1 MSVGFYA
8 FSYKN
13 PTRKANLEA
22 QFQKENLPLIFTDP
36 VENTDPRLAASP
48 ENVRRNWA
56 IMWSHLDSIKTFT
69 QSAHTHA
76 VFSED
81 DLIIRRSL
89 HTYINEL
96 TAAFDRRN
104 LDIILLSYLT
114 TSVPAGLVTAPS
126 FKSSDRNL
134 IYLEY
139 DDSIWGAHMY
149 MLSQASAQRLLNIY
163 TQAYAEATITNNSL
177 APFSPDWTLTKSGKR
192 ALVYPLMGLEEGTV
206 NTTHTGQI
214 EFHRNCFKAHYD
226 PAQFY

>member
-13 PTRKANLEA
+13 PIRKARLEK
-22 QFQKENLPLIFTDP
+22 QFINENIPLIFTEP

-48 ENVRRNWA
+48 ENIRRTWA
-56 IMWSHLDSIKTFT
+56 IMWSHLDSIKIFT
-69 QSAHTHA
+69 QSTYTHA
-76 VFSED
+76 VFCED

-89 HTYINEL
+89 HTYIQEL
-96 TAAFDRRN
+96 IAAFDRRN
-104 LDIILLSYLT
+104 LDIMLLSYLT
-114 TSVPAGLVTAPS
+114 TSSPAGLVTAPT

-139 DDSIWGAHMY
+139 DDNLWGAHMY

-163 TQAYAEATITNNSL
+163 TQAYAEATLTNNSL
-177 APFSPDWTLTKSGKR
+177 MPFSPDWTLTKNGKR

-206 NTTHTGQI
+206 NTSDTGQV

>member
-1 MSVGFYA
+1 MTVGFYA

-13 PTRKANLEA
+13 PIRKDWLEK
-22 QFQKENLPLIFTDP
+22 QFKEENIPLIFTDP

-48 ENVRRNWA
+48 ENVRRTWA
-56 IMWSHLDSIKTFT
+56 IMWSHLDSIKAFT
-69 QSAHTHA
+69 QSKHTHA
-76 VFSED
+76 VFCED

-89 HTYINEL
+89 HTYISEL
-96 TAAFDRRN
+96 VSAFDRRN
-104 LDIILLSYLT
+104 LDILLLSYLT
-114 TSVPAGLVTAPS
+114 TSVPAGLVTAPT
-126 FKSSDRNL
+126 FKSSERNL

-139 DDSIWGAHMY
+139 DDSLWGAHMY

-163 TQAYAEATITNNSL
+163 TQAYAEATITNSHL
-177 APFSPDWTLTKSGKR
+177 KPFSPDWTLTKNGKR

-206 NTTHTGQI
+206 NTTDAGQI